1 MDKNNCNNNETLFK
15 IDMDIHSVI
24 YFKEDRKRNCLKCQ
38 FCLFFVSVNVK
49 QGARPFYQ

>member
-1 MDKNNCNNNETLFK
+1 MKQFLKLTWTSY
-15 IDMDIHSVI
+15 SVI
-24 YFKEDRKRNCLKCQ
+24 DFIKEDRKRNCLKCQ